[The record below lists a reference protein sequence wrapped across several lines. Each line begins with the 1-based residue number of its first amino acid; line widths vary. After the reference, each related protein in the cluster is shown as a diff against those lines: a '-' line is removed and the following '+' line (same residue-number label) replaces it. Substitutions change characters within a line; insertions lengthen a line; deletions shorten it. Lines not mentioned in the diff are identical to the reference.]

1 MIWSR
6 CMKAIDY
13 KLGLILEKI
22 STGETYVIV
31 HDKNYGNTIVSL
43 MDNKKFEISHVHRT
57 DDDFYNVFR
66 PLDINNYTH
75 DNMLFEHGDVFG
87 CGHEKFMLCFTPHA
101 SLITCITKGSVDLSS
116 ICVDRIDDKYI
127 LKNKIDLLFSKI
139 PQIKSANI
147 WRFMYN
153 INDIPKSNDT

>member
-1 MIWSR
+1 
-6 CMKAIDY
+6 MKAIDY
-13 KLGLILEKI
+13 KFGLILEKI
-22 STGETYVIV
+22 STGEQYTIV
-31 HDKNYGNTIVSL
+31 RDKNYGNTIVSL

-75 DNMLFEHGDVFG
+75 DNMLFEHGDIFG
-87 CGHEKFMLCFTPHA
+87 CGHDKFMLCFTTYET
-101 SLITCITKGSVDLSS
+101 LLTCITTGSLDLAINS
-116 ICVDRIDDKYI
+116 VDRIENKYI
-127 LKNKIDLLFSKI
+127 LKNQIGLLFSKI
-139 PQIKSANI
+139 SQIKSLNM